1 MFEIINPLEFAAI
14 LEKETIE
21 QIKNQNEK
29 EIQNYISSLGDI
41 SVKSLQRNE
50 ERVCN
55 EYIQTLYNV
64 FDEFFKLKEANPEK
78 YKPVVN
84 LSYYE
89 GDKAKNNILGYVLDQ
104 YSRIYKEAVFRKA
117 EGITMETY
125 LKLSF
130 ILDKCF
136 TEKDT
141 DLVEQMLGTEYLL
154 CEFTI
159 EKKDKSRFY
168 LIHHLTDVLQIA
180 LSKQGRIDDNHLD
193 KFISSHLIE
202 VTRLIIDHDDFE
214 LFKSEIDKFCL
225 IPFIQSP
232 NKLQNEI
239 KTDLYLFNELSQIRY
254 RYIFGEIKRK
264 RDRLQFLIW
273 YALSKDFENK
283 KKFEEKLE
291 EFEELVIGHLEKM
304 KDETYYKSKIL
315 RESDKITPEE
325 FEDVK
330 RQIEDSIKKVKE
342 KRRK

>member
-78 YKPVVN
+78 YKPVVM
-84 LSYYE
+84 SYYE
-89 GDKAKNNILGYVLDQ
+89 RDNGKNDILGYVLDQ

-141 DLVEQMLGTEYLL
+141 DFVEQMLRTEYLL

-159 EKKDKSRFY
+159 
-168 LIHHLTDVLQIA
+168 
-180 LSKQGRIDDNHLD
+180 
-193 KFISSHLIE
+193 
-202 VTRLIIDHDDFE
+202 
-214 LFKSEIDKFCL
+214 
-225 IPFIQSP
+225 
-232 NKLQNEI
+232 
-239 KTDLYLFNELSQIRY
+239 
-254 RYIFGEIKRK
+254 
-264 RDRLQFLIW
+264 W
-273 YALSKDFENK
+273 
-283 KKFEEKLE
+283 
-291 EFEELVIGHLEKM
+291 
-304 KDETYYKSKIL
+304 
-315 RESDKITPEE
+315 
-325 FEDVK
+325 
-330 RQIEDSIKKVKE
+330 
-342 KRRK
+342 